1 MMKLAAIKF
10 ENEFVA
16 MLLAAVRALVNSFT
30 TPMFMIGTTVY
41 KDHFR
46 FRGISRSFETKI
58 WVSLNSKI
66 TVSILSNIDSDRRV
80 IFGNRSCTYK
90 NKPEKCVALNEGSGI
105 CSIVLVYLF
114 C

>member
-1 MMKLAAIKF
+1 MA
-10 ENEFVA
+10 V
-16 MLLAAVRALVNSFT
+16 LLVAVRTLVNSFT
-30 TPMFMIGTTVY
+30 TLIFMIGTTVY

-90 NKPEKCVALNEGSGI
+90 NKPVN
-105 CSIVLVYLF
+105 
-114 C
+114 